1 MPILKPL
8 EDSLSHEEPAD
19 DLCEF
24 GPLVVGGLSQVP
36 GLCPPGKLTKG
47 ELELDFISSFS
58 IIFFMLPVID
68 DDDLVLAGL
77 LVHVVLVLELD
88 LELELSFEY
97 NCVLLQTRLSVF
109 CVSMLEFD
117 DDFDDNECV
126 L

>member
-1 MPILKPL
+1 M
-8 EDSLSHEEPAD
+8 
-19 DLCEF
+19 
-24 GPLVVGGLSQVP
+24 
-36 GLCPPGKLTKG
+36 
-47 ELELDFISSFS
+47 
-58 IIFFMLPVID
+58 
-68 DDDLVLAGL
+68 
-77 LVHVVLVLELD
+77 LELD